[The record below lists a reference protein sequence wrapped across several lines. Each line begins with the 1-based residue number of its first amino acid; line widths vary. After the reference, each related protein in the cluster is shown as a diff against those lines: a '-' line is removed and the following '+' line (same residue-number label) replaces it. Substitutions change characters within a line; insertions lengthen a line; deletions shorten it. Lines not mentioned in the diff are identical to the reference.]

1 MNKTHFENNVQMDNL
16 NPPYGVPTTI
26 NNEFQTEEVQK
37 NTKSDQSILL

>member
-1 MNKTHFENNVQMDNL
+1 MDNL

-37 NTKSDQSILL
+37 KIQNLIKAYYCNNYAT